1 VDAEH
6 VVADLQELV
15 RGKQVRHAAADVTV
29 FVSVGIAFEDLAVAG
44 ALAATM

>member
-1 VDAEH
+1 
-6 VVADLQELV
+6 V
-15 RGKQVRHAAADVTV
+15 RQAAADVTV